1 MGRLDPHPVTTEPT
15 METLND
21 LEKLHLWQVMQ
32 NYSFV
37 LLTDNSTEAS
47 IKFHT
52 DLRHKLNLSLF
63 PEGHEYGKPH

>member
-1 MGRLDPHPVTTEPT
+1 

-21 LEKLHLWQVMQ
+21 LEKLHLWHVMQ
-32 NYSFV
+32 CHSFV

-52 DLRHKLNLSLF
+52 DLRHKLNLILF